1 MKELSYKTTIG
12 MGISAEDFALA
23 ENLKSRVKNIVSIDT
38 FGLQILMGL
47 LSNQRISFS
56 DLSEQIQSELIF
68 VGASGQ
74 TKETNNG

>member
-23 ENLKSRVKNIVSIDT
+23 DNLKSRVKNIVSVDT

-47 LSNQRISFS
+47 LASQRICFS
-56 DLSEQIQSELIF
+56 DLSEPMQAELIF
-68 VGASGQ
+68 VGAYRKNKGD
-74 TKETNNG
+74 E